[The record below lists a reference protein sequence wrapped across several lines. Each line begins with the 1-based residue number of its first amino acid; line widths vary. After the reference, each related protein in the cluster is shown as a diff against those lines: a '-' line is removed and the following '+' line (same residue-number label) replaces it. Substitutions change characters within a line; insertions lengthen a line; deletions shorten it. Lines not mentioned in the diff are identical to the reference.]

1 MIEKQIAVSTILC
14 QLNKLLTVLPS
25 FTVILWVYK
34 RDIDIFIY
42 NFWSKYDSLKFI
54 QRGSS
59 QDDSS
64 RQEKTILQNQTLKP
78 SSPTDRRLVSLNH
91 LLSTVEP
98 APFPIPIP
106 TLQHHDDPHLGLVP
120 VLGVGA
126 LVVVF
131 PGWRGFLWL
140 FGQLRGHPLW
150 TCFSCSC
157 AWLPFG
163 HDNGGWLGSNNDVR
177 ACLSSRG
184 RLALLSGGWCG
195 ALCTLGVMKRRKSDL
210 IGS

>member
-131 PGWRGFLWL
+131 PGWRGSWDCLGNSEATRFGLVFLARAL
-140 FGQLRGHPLW
+140 DCPLAMTMADGW
-150 TCFSCSC
+150 SLIMMSECVCQAEGASLCCLAVGVEHF
-157 AWLPFG
+157 ARWELWK
-163 HDNGGWLGSNNDVR
+163 GGKV
-177 ACLSSRG
+177 
-184 RLALLSGGWCG
+184 
-195 ALCTLGVMKRRKSDL
+195 
-210 IGS
+210 I